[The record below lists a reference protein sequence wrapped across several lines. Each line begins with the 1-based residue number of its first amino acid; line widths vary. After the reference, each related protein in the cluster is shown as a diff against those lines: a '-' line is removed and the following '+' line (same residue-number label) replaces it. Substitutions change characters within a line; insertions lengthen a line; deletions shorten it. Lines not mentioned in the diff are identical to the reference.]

1 MNGRKNGSYLKLLNK
16 GSKLSEKF
24 EKRLTTNMNSIKDY
38 DLQRQKL
45 QREMNVYMFM
55 ILNKLSTWYYFI
67 EDVH

>member
-1 MNGRKNGSYLKLLNK
+1 
-16 GSKLSEKF
+16 
-24 EKRLTTNMNSIKDY
+24 MNSIKDY

-67 EDVH
+67 KDVH